1 MGLRNL
7 CCRCPE
13 AWANFINQWVYV
25 ILTNDNQPLLNAEW
39 QLREVQLT
47 YLVLRRPVADLDGWQ
62 RVIVPASILPLCAK
76 LHRRHFHPWA
86 RQIFANPS
94 VQGGFFS
101 SLVW

>member
-47 YLVLRRPVADLDGWQ
+47 YLVLRRPVADLGGWQ
-62 RVIVPASILPLCAK
+62 RVIVPCQHIAALLQAPPPPLP
-76 LHRRHFHPWA
+76 PM
-86 RQIFANPS
+86 
-94 VQGGFFS
+94 G
-101 SLVW
+101 

>member
-62 RVIVPASILPLCAK
+62 RVIVPCQHIAALMQAPPPPLP
-76 LHRRHFHPWA
+76 PM
-86 RQIFANPS
+86 
-94 VQGGFFS
+94 G
-101 SLVW
+101 

>member
-62 RVIVPASILPLCAK
+62 RVIVPCQNIAALLQAPPPPLP
-76 LHRRHFHPWA
+76 PM
-86 RQIFANPS
+86 
-94 VQGGFFS
+94 G
-101 SLVW
+101 